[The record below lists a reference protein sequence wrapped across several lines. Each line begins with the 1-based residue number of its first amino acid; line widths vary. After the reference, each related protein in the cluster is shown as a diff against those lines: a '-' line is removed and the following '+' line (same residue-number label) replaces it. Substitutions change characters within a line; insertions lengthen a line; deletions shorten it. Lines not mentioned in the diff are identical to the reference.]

1 MTVFTREVDPRIVM
15 FLDVLLEDKSSFNI
29 LPVCFVFGNQ
39 YCTLLSVQFE
49 CKLGARFYGTF
60 SFTLARRHRANRES
74 YQRIAA
80 EALTSAPIS
89 LTVVVRK

>member
-1 MTVFTREVDPRIVM
+1 MFTREVDPRIVV
-15 FLDVLLEDKSSFNI
+15 FLDVLLEDKSSFDI
-29 LPVCFVFGNQ
+29 LPVGFVFGNQ
-39 YCTLLSVQFE
+39 YRTLLSVQFE

-60 SFTLARRHRANRES
+60 SLTSARRHRVNRES

-80 EALTSAPIS
+80 EAPMSAPIS